1 MLFDVQLDR
10 GNVYHLMA
18 IGVGVNSFQFL
29 STTSTGFGIMVG
41 YALTLFYSDTGDGYG
56 QCVLLPR
63 FFPVG
68 FFFLVFSMLRSLEAG
83 GL

>member
-41 YALTLFYSDTGDGYG
+41 YALTLFY
-56 QCVLLPR
+56 
-63 FFPVG
+63 
-68 FFFLVFSMLRSLEAG
+68 
-83 GL
+83 